1 MFSVHSVVM
10 IRISSLVYRMSY
22 FISSW
27 PFVAIF
33 FNSMGK
39 NLPILRD
46 IAGNAMRMIFRY
58 SLCSRCTLWQN
69 IKKIKIF
76 LFFFVKSIDDIRI
89 FNRMWIIRGQ
99 AEG

>member
-1 MFSVHSVVM
+1 
-10 IRISSLVYRMSY
+10 
-22 FISSW
+22 
-27 PFVAIF
+27 VAIF

-89 FNRMWIIRGQ
+89 FNRM
-99 AEG
+99 

>member
-1 MFSVHSVVM
+1 
-10 IRISSLVYRMSY
+10 
-22 FISSW
+22 
-27 PFVAIF
+27 VAIF

-46 IAGNAMRMIFRY
+46 ITGNAMRMIFHY
-58 SLCSRCTLWQN
+58 SLCSRCTLWQKA
-69 IKKIKIF
+69 KKNEKI
-76 LFFFVKSIDDIRI
+76 LIFFIIFIDDIRI